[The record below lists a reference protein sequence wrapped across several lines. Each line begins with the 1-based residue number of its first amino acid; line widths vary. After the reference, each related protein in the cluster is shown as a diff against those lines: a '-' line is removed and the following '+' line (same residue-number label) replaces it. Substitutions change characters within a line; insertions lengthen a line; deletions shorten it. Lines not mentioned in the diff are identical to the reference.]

1 LKADHR
7 EFGAPTPQGAIR
19 AGQAAS
25 EGSIVLYSTCPP
37 YRGGKGD
44 DYRRQVSDVA
54 RWSEEAGCEGILVYT
69 DNGLLDTWLTSQLII
84 QSTSS
89 LSPLVAVQPVYMH
102 PYTVAKMITT
112 LSLLHG
118 RRIDLNI
125 VAGGFKN
132 DLLALNDHT
141 PHDRRYAR
149 LTEYT
154 AIIRRLLEGGP
165 PVTSKGE
172 FYTVTNL
179 SLVPALDPALMPRIL
194 LSGSSPE
201 GLAAARTLGALP
213 VRYPEPATQIGTP
226 PEEEAAFGIRV
237 GIIAREEESG
247 AWRIARERFPE
258 DRRGQVTHQLAMKV
272 SDSAWHRQLSTMAPQ
287 LNPDSVYWMVPFQ
300 NYKTFCPYLVGSYE
314 QVGEELG
321 RYFASGCRTVILDVP
336 PNDTEMVHV
345 RRSIATAEK
354 AVLSR

>member
-1 LKADHR
+1 VC
-7 EFGAPTPQGAIR
+7 E
-19 AGQAAS
+19 
-25 EGSIVLYSTCPP
+25 
-37 YRGGKGD
+37 
-44 DYRRQVSDVA
+44 VA

-69 DNGLLDTWLTSQLII
+69 DNSLLDPWLVAQLVI

-102 PYTVAKMITT
+102 PYTVAKMVTT
-112 LSLLHG
+112 LSLLHR

-132 DLLALNDHT
+132 DLLALDDRT

-154 AIIRRLLEGGP
+154 AIIRGLLEAGP
-165 PVTSKGE
+165 PVTFKGE
-172 FYTVTNL
+172 FYAVTNL
-179 SLVPALDPALMPRIL
+179 SLVPALDPALTPRIL

-201 GLAAARTLGALP
+201 GLAAAKTLGALP
-213 VRYPEPATQIGTP
+213 VRYPEPRSQTESQD
-226 PEEEAAFGIRV
+226 AAREFGIRV
-237 GIIAREEESG
+237 GIIGREDEAD

-258 DRRGQVTHQLAMKV
+258 DRRGQATHQLAMKV
-272 SDSAWHRQLSTMAPQ
+272 SDSAWHRQLSAIAPQ
-287 LNPDSVYWMVPFQ
+287 LSAGSAYWMVPFQ

-314 QVGEELG
+314 RVGEELG
-321 RYFASGCRTVILDVP
+321 RYLASGCRAIILDVP
-336 PNDTEMVHV
+336 PNAIEMHHAAL
-345 RRSIATAEK
+345 SITAGEK

>member
-1 LKADHR
+1 
-7 EFGAPTPQGAIR
+7 
-19 AGQAAS
+19 
-25 EGSIVLYSTCPP
+25 VC
-37 YRGGKGD
+37 
-44 DYRRQVSDVA
+44 DVA
-54 RWSEEAGCEGILVYT
+54 RWSEEAGCKGILVYT
-69 DNGLLDTWLTSQLII
+69 DNSLLDPWLVAQLVI

-102 PYTVAKMITT
+102 PYTVAKMVTT
-112 LSLLHG
+112 LSLLHQ

-132 DLLALNDHT
+132 DLLALNDCT

-154 AIIRRLLEGGP
+154 AIIRHLLEGGP
-165 PVTSKGE
+165 AVSFKGE

-201 GLAAARTLGALP
+201 GLAAAKTLGALP
-213 VRYPEPATQIGTP
+213 VRYPEPSQTEAP
-226 PEEEAAFGIRV
+226 PNGGCEFGIRV
-237 GIIAREEESG
+237 GIVGREDEAD

-258 DRRGQVTHQLAMKV
+258 DRRGQATHQLAMKV
-272 SDSAWHRQLSTMAPQ
+272 SDSAWHRQLSAVAPQ
-287 LNPDSVYWMVPFQ
+287 LTPDSAYWMVPFQ

-314 QVGEELG
+314 RVGEELK
-321 RYFASGCRTVILDVP
+321 RYLASGCRAIILDVP
-336 PNDTEMVHV
+336 PNATEMGHV
-345 RRSIATAEK
+345 ALSIAAAEK
-354 AVLSR
+354 TVLSQ

>member
-1 LKADHR
+1 M
-7 EFGAPTPQGAIR
+7 PSQCVP
-19 AGQAAS
+19 
-25 EGSIVLYSTCPP
+25 EGSLIRYSTCPP
-37 YRGGKGD
+37 YRGGEAD
-44 DYRRQVSDVA
+44 AYHHQVREVA
-54 RWSEEAGCEGILVYT
+54 RWSEEAGCDGILVYT
-69 DNGLLDTWLTSQLII
+69 DNGLLDPWLVAQLIV
-84 QSTSS
+84 QSTSN

-132 DLLALNDHT
+132 DLLALDDRT

-165 PVTSKGE
+165 PVTFKGE
-172 FYTVTNL
+172 FYAVTNL
-179 SLVPALDPALMPRIL
+179 SLVPALNPALMPQIL

-201 GLAAARTLGALP
+201 GLAAAKTLGALP
-213 VRYPEPATQIGTP
+213 VCYPEPASPTEPRQDG
-226 PEEEAAFGIRV
+226 ERFGIRV
-237 GIIAREEESG
+237 GIIGREDEAD
-247 AWRIARERFPE
+247 AWRTARERFPE
-258 DRRGQVTHQLAMKV
+258 DRRGQATHQLAMKV

-287 LNPDSVYWMVPFQ
+287 LTSESAYWMVPFQ

-314 QVGEELG
+314 RVGEELG
-321 RYFASGCRTVILDVP
+321 RYLASGCRAIILDVP
-336 PNDTEMVHV
+336 PNATEMRHMAL
-345 RRSIATAEK
+345 SIAAGEK